1 MALYYTV
8 PIRYQSK
15 MRNGAYYVL
24 RTNNIPTN
32 IQTKRSIKKKKN
44 YKVEVTK
51 KHAVTGNNVNTRITD
66 TGIDWVDL
74 DSEAK
79 HQQNGKY
86 FLSLWDWYSDKKNEY
101 EISTLTGI

>member
-32 IQTKRSIKKKKN
+32 IQTKRSIKKEKK
-44 YKVEVTK
+44 
-51 KHAVTGNNVNTRITD
+51 
-66 TGIDWVDL
+66 L
-74 DSEAK
+74 QS
-79 HQQNGKY
+79 
-86 FLSLWDWYSDKKNEY
+86 
-101 EISTLTGI
+101 